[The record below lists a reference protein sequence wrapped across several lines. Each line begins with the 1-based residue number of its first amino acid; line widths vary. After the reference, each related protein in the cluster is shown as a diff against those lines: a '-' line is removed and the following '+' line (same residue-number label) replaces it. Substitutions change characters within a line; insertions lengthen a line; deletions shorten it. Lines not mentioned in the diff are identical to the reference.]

1 MSSRRTILW
10 IHGAAGFGIFHGG
23 LTQLHKGGLMDIMVD
38 IIGTQPP
45 FGTQKSGAFL
55 VVENPERWI

>member
-1 MSSRRTILW
+1 MW

-45 FGTQKSGAFL
+45 FGTQKSGAFM